1 MSLKA
6 LVSLVLLTIA
16 AIALGISAFFLLS
29 EFRRRERVG
38 ENSLFVSEF
47 VQSQQHEKQWIID
60 GDRARE
66 FIAEG
71 AILLDA
77 RPGNNFRIQSL
88 KNAQSVAW
96 QDFSQPHA
104 PHRGK
109 LLEDDAVLTAKL
121 QALGIDRDRPV
132 VVFGDPLR
140 GWGEEGR
147 IVWMLRTLGHSQTY
161 LVDGG
166 WGAIANV
173 KVTPASSPG
182 DFTVQRV
189 STWDIGTGEL
199 KTAIAQDRLVV
210 IDSREAREYQGQTPY
225 GESRGG
231 HLAKAI
237 HLYYKDLLDEEG
249 KLLGRETIF
258 AKLQAKGIVPDMAI
272 AAYCTGGV
280 RSAWLTVVLVDMGFE
295 VKNYPGS
302 MWEWSSLPA
311 NHYPLIKH

>member
-6 LVSLVLLTIA
+6 LVSSLLVIIS
-16 AIALGISAFFLLS
+16 AIALGISAFLLLP
-29 EFRRRERVG
+29 EFRRRETVQ

-47 VQSQQHEKQWIID
+47 VPTRQHQEQWIID

-66 FIAEG
+66 LLKQG

-77 RPGNNFRIQSL
+77 RPVNNFPIPSL
-88 KNAQSVAW
+88 KNAQTVRW
-96 QDFSQPHA
+96 QDFSQPQA

-121 QALGIDRDRPV
+121 QSLGIDRDRPV

-147 IVWMLRTLGHSQTY
+147 IVWMLRTLGHSQAY

-166 WGAIANV
+166 AKALGNISLTSAP
-173 KVTPASSPG
+173 KPG

-189 STWDIGTGEL
+189 STWEIGVNEL
-199 KTAIAQDRLVV
+199 RTAIAQNRLVV
-210 IDSREAREYQGQTPY
+210 IDSREAREYQGETTY

-249 KLLGRETIF
+249 QLLGREKIL
-258 AKLQAKGIVPDMAI
+258 AKLQAKGIFPDMAI
-272 AAYCTGGV
+272 AVYCTGGV
-280 RSAWLTVVLVDMGFE
+280 RSAWLTVVLVDMGFD
-295 VKNYPGS
+295 VKNYSGS

-311 NHYPLIKH
+311 NHYPLINH

>member
-1 MSLKA
+1 MFSI
-6 LVSLVLLTIA
+6 LVTIA
-16 AIALGISAFFLLS
+16 AIALGIAAFLLLP
-29 EFRRRERVG
+29 EFRRRETVQK
-38 ENSLFVSEF
+38 NSLFVSEF
-47 VQSQQHEKQWIID
+47 VQSQQHEQQWIID

-66 FIAEG
+66 LLKQG

-77 RPGNNFRIQSL
+77 RPENPLHRRI
-88 KNAQSVAW
+88 ARPVAW
-96 QDFSQPHA
+96 QDFSQPHS

-109 LLEDDAVLTAKL
+109 LLQDDAVLTAKL
-121 QALGIDRDRPV
+121 QSLGIDRDRPV

-166 WGAIANV
+166 V
-173 KVTPASSPG
+173 KALGNISLTSAPKQG

-189 STWDIGTGEL
+189 STWEIGVNEL
-199 KTAIAQDRLVV
+199 RTAIAQDRLVV

-258 AKLQAKGIVPDMAI
+258 AKLQEKGIVPEMAI
-272 AAYCTGGV
+272 AVYCTGGV
-280 RSAWLTVVLVDMGFE
+280 RSAWLTAVLVDMGFE
-295 VKNYPGS
+295 VKNYSGS

-311 NHYPLIKH
+311 NHYPLINH